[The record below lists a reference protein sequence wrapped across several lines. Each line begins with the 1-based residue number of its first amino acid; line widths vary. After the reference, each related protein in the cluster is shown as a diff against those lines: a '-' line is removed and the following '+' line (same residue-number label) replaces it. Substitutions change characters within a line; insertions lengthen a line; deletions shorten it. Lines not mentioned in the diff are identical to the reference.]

1 MRTTVKQ
8 TIFTSAQTSCRKMI
22 ACQFGSTV
30 FVTVIQ
36 NRPVIAGEDN
46 QCLFQQAF
54 FLQVGKQFADTPVCL
69 NDGIATRPHRC
80 FAHKALVGS
89 TRYVRFVQAIIQEE
103 RSIFVFSHK
112 VLYLIYKI
120 VGHILVFPTGFLS
133 AFHISDT
140 GNSVYYRVIVSVCP
154 LHFQHLRMRDGSRF
168 ALKIMLV
175 THFDGIGRIE
185 SYYIAVFH
193 VNRRD
198 TVVGCCNQAR
208 VVETDFFGTRFDGF
222 VPVDIAV
229 SHPQMPLSDSSGHI
243 TALLHHL
250 RQGKLIFINDKR
262 SISRQDFCIFIF
274 PRIHSGHQ
282 SVTAGSGSCRSG
294 ISVRE
299 TNSAM
304 SQTVDIR
311 SMNRSRAV
319 SADITKSQIIGKN
332 HNHIRLFFYVL

>member
-1 MRTTVKQ
+1 MRTTVEQ
-8 TIFTSAQTSCRKMI
+8 TIFTSAQTSCRKVI
-22 ACQFGSTV
+22 ACQFGSSV

-36 NRPVIAGEDN
+36 NRPVITGEDN
-46 QCLFQQAF
+46 QCLFQQSF

-80 FAHKALVGS
+80 FAHKSLVGS

-120 VGHILVFPTGFLS
+120 VGHILVFPTGFLT

-154 LHFQHLRMRDGSRF
+154 LHFQHLRMRNGSRF
-168 ALKIMLV
+168 AFKIMLV

-193 VNRRD
+193 VNGRD
-198 TVVGCCNQAR
+198 TVIGCCNQAR
-208 VVETDFFGTRFDGF
+208 IVETDFFCTRFHGF
-222 VPVDIAV
+222 IPIDISV
-229 SHPQMPLSDSSGHI
+229 SHSQMPLSDSSRRI

-250 RQGKLIFINDKR
+250 RQGELIFIDNER
-262 SISRQDFCIFIF
+262 SVSRQNFCFFIF
-274 PRIHSGHQ
+274 PRIHTGHQ
-282 SVTAGSGSCRSG
+282 RITTGSGRCRSS

-299 TNSAM
+299 ADSSM
-304 SQTVDIR
+304 SQAIDIR
-311 SMNRSRAV
+311 SMNRSRAI
-319 SADITKSQIIGKN
+319 STDIAKAQIIGKN